1 MIKIPREQ
9 TEFVTREG
17 ILGFPALFPGQ
28 AVDSQTPGS
37 KSYKLEWAGDITPD
51 EPIVKAVSIV
61 AQTNDPAN
69 WQHYVFGPVG
79 RLRKLEETASPIPGK
94 GRDASKYPYAAGK
107 YLIGFSKTISLKF
120 LKMEGADLSD
130 PAKRALYNAAIDS
143 NAPPVR
149 KYCNTTN
156 PLDVAQI
163 EALNM
168 KARTEGRPTI
178 PEHEYYKT
186 LIPVRPDEI
195 WAGCIVRVLG
205 RAFWSQTPRGK
216 EVLLGLESVL
226 LVRQAE
232 RIVGETSPDR
242 AFSAFAPPSELAPP
256 PPAAPSLPPGL
267 SGLF

>member
-9 TEFVTREG
+9 TEFVTGEG

-37 KSYKLEWAGDITPD
+37 KSYKLEWSGDIQPN
-51 EPIVKAVSIV
+51 EPIVKAVSTV
-61 AQTNDPAN
+61 AQAHDPAN

-79 RLRKLEETASPIPGK
+79 RLRKLEEMAATIPGSGK
-94 GRDASKYPYAAGK
+94 GRDISKYPYAAGK
-107 YLIGFSKTISLKF
+107 YVLGFSKTISLKF
-120 LKMEGADLSD
+120 LKMEGVDLSD
-130 PAKRALYNAAIDS
+130 GAKRSLYNAAIDA

-156 PLDVAQI
+156 PFDVQQVEAMNLDRRSKGQPA
-163 EALNM
+163 
-168 KARTEGRPTI
+168 I
-178 PEHEYYKT
+178 PESDYYKT

-226 LVRQAE
+226 LVRQGE
-232 RIVGETSPDR
+232 RLVGEVSPDR
-242 AFSAFAPPSELAPP
+242 AFGAFAPPSELAPP
-256 PPAAPSLPPGL
+256 PPPPAGFNL
-267 SGLF
+267 SNLL

>member
-51 EPIVKAVSIV
+51 EPIVRAVSTV
-61 AQTNDPAN
+61 AQAHDPAN
-69 WQHYVFGPVG
+69 WQHYVFGPYG
-79 RLRKLEETASPIPGK
+79 RLRKLEEMSSPIPGK
-94 GRDASKYPYAAGK
+94 GRDPAKYPYAAGK
-107 YLIGFSKTISLKF
+107 YLIGFSKTISLNF
-120 LKMEGADLSD
+120 LKMEGANLAD
-130 PAKRALYNAAIDS
+130 PATRALYNAAIDS

-149 KYCNTTN
+149 KYCNVAN
-156 PLDVAQI
+156 PTDVAQV
-163 EALNM
+163 EAMNLTRRS
-168 KARTEGRPTI
+168 AGQAAI
-178 PEHEYYKT
+178 PESEYYKT

-205 RAFWSQTPRGK
+205 RAFFSSTPRGK

-226 LVRQAE
+226 LVRRGE
-232 RIVGETSPDR
+232 RLVGEVSPER
-242 AFSAFAPPSELAPP
+242 HFGAFAPPAELAPP
-256 PPAAPSLPPGL
+256 PPPAAPGINL

>member
-9 TEFVTREG
+9 TEFVTGEG

-37 KSYKLEWAGDITPD
+37 KSYKLEWAGDIQPD

-61 AQTNDPAN
+61 AQAHDPAN

-79 RLRKLEETASPIPGK
+79 RLRKLEEMASPIPGK

-107 YLIGFSKTISLKF
+107 YLVGFSKTISLKF

-130 PAKRALYNAAIDS
+130 PSKRALYNAAIDS

-149 KYCNTTN
+149 KYCNVAN
-156 PLDVAQI
+156 PTDVAQI
-163 EALNM
+163 EAMNLSL
-168 KARTEGRPTI
+168 RTSGRPPI
-178 PEHEYYKT
+178 PESDYYKT

-205 RAFWSQTPRGK
+205 RAFWSATARGR

-226 LVRQAE
+226 LVRQGE
-232 RIVGETSPDR
+232 RIVGEVSPER
-242 AFSAFAPPSELAPP
+242 HFGAFAPPAELAPP
-256 PPAAPSLPPGL
+256 PPVAGFNLGN
-267 SGLF
+267 LF